1 MMAFRIGMARLKRAT
16 SGGGSTLDGDN
27 PADPAGLADFRR
39 DADATRN
46 SLRVPKTAEMVAAHI
61 RRRIIRG
68 ELNEG
73 DFLPP
78 EAQVTAALGISRPT
92 LREAFRILEAENL
105 ISVMRGSRSGAR
117 VHKPRVE
124 GASRYAGFVLQA
136 EGTTVADIYEARLAI
151 EPFIARRLAETRPA
165 NATNQLRAE
174 TERLRRMIEA
184 GRFVDFMVGI
194 AEFHRLLVEI
204 SGQHTLLFLTR
215 LLQEILARYQVQY
228 FKMHR
233 LQEDE
238 QRRRA
243 LVGIRSFDKLIELI
257 EAGQGEAAEA
267 HWRLHLVNANAMWVP
282 RGHETKVVDVFD

>member
-1 MMAFRIGMARLKRAT
+1 MARCAARPYPR
-16 SGGGSTLDGDN
+16 GPTLADTDTE
-27 PADPAGLADFRR
+27 ADPAGFADFRR
-39 DADATRN
+39 DADATR
-46 SLRVPKTAEMVAAHI
+46 SSIRVPKTAEMVAAHI

-68 ELNEG
+68 ELTEG

-105 ISVMRGSRSGAR
+105 ISVLRGSRSGAR

-124 GASRYAGFVLQA
+124 GAARYAGFVLQA
-136 EGTTVADIYEARLAI
+136 DGTTVADIYEARLAI

-165 NATNQLRAE
+165 GATDRLKAE
-174 TERLRRMIEA
+174 TQRLRLMLEGGRYVEFMI
-184 GRFVDFMVGI
+184 GI
-194 AEFHRLLVEI
+194 AEFHRILVEI

-215 LLQEILARYQVQY
+215 MLQEILARYQVQY

-233 LQEDE
+233 LQDDE

-257 EAGQGEAAEA
+257 DAGRGADAEA

-282 RGHETKVVDVFD
+282 RGQETKVVDVFD

>member
-1 MMAFRIGMARLKRAT
+1 MALQPGMARCAPGVPK
-16 SGGGSTLDGDN
+16 GEPTLADTE
-27 PADPAGLADFRR
+27 ADPAGFADFRR
-39 DADATRN
+39 DADATR
-46 SLRVPKTAEMVAAHI
+46 SSIRVPKTAEMVAAHI
-61 RRRIIRG
+61 RRRIILG
-68 ELNEG
+68 ELTEG

-105 ISVMRGSRSGAR
+105 ISVLRGSRSGAR

-124 GASRYAGFVLQA
+124 GVARYAGFVLQA
-136 EGTTVADIYEARLAI
+136 DGITVADIYEARLAI

-165 NATNQLRAE
+165 GATDRLKTE
-174 TERLRRMIEA
+174 TQRLRLMLEG
-184 GRFVDFMVGI
+184 GRYIDFMIGI
-194 AEFHRLLVEI
+194 AEFHRILVEI

-215 LLQEILARYQVQY
+215 MLQEILARYQVQY

-233 LQEDE
+233 LQDDE

-243 LVGIRSFDKLIELI
+243 LIGVRSFDKLIELI
-257 EAGQGEAAEA
+257 DAGRGADAEA

-282 RGHETKVVDVFD
+282 KGQETKVVDVFD